1 MKQLFAYTE
10 NELPAPPPDPN
21 DPFTPK
27 QRKIAIGILIFA
39 AIVLV
44 VIYAWHN
51 GWLSHPTPKLKQ
63 IRTEKQAVFNKI
75 DSVVTEIKQKA
86 RTSVKTQHTL
96 NKQYKDAVP
105 VVIVSDSAVVAF
117 YLRDSIIKYN

>member
-1 MKQLFAYTE
+1 
-10 NELPAPPPDPN
+10 
-21 DPFTPK
+21 
-27 QRKIAIGILIFA
+27 
-39 AIVLV
+39 